1 MKLEESLQK
10 LTAIGEAL
18 AMRSL
23 QTSEHEVLMLLFMQF
38 AFPILFKIIEKI
50 RSLRNGQHEWE
61 CYHVGHMDCIFVK
74 GVQMWF
80 VSSEMSKSSGTV
92 VPAIDTVMES
102 WLQFLT
108 DAGQYVVRFGDV
120 LPKDSSPESAPN
132 LEEAQDRKPFLSSMN
147 EKTGAEEMKKLQQA
161 ADQVHLHSHV

>member
-1 MKLEESLQK
+1 MQK
-10 LTAIGEAL
+10 LTAIGEGL

-23 QTSEHEVLMLLFMQF
+23 QTSKHEVFDAVVYAVFFSNTSQNYRKF
-38 AFPILFKIIEKI
+38 
-50 RSLRNGQHEWE
+50 RSLRSGQHNWE
-61 CYHVGHMDCIFVK
+61 CYRVGHMDCILVK

-92 VPAIDTVMES
+92 VPAIDAAMEN

-120 LPKDSSPESAPN
+120 LPKDSSPQSAPN
-132 LEEAQDRKPFLSSMN
+132 FEEAQDRKPFLSSMN